1 MISVLLVHDNSD
13 IIESTRAFLERHGDV
28 RIDVV
33 HSTKQALE
41 KARTRKYDLIIS
53 YHRIPDIDGIEFL
66 ADMTGIE
73 FHRELKSRI
82 PSVPFILYVREG
94 RDTLILGDINAA
106 AEVPVPRGPSPPPV
120 TEMRDMIYQSILRRK
135 AERDQVLRADLLSAI
150 LSVTPLWLCQVIGG
164 KVEWVNSTMA
174 RALGMDAAALKGR
187 DIAALFPGKEEC
199 DRAFREFALRV
210 DDQGWGH
217 AESAIK
223 AKDGTLV
230 PVYMKIRPMDPQDPS
245 RGRILVIEDRTEK
258 NRLLDAI
265 REQEI
270 RYREFL
276 NNASSLIVKLD
287 PEGAVTFFNTH
298 AQAFFGYSEA
308 EIVGKRLQDTLIPAG
323 SRKDAP
329 DFTRD
334 TRLVHEGRGL
344 SITEMVLRSGEPAW
358 VAWTLS
364 PIRDEQGKLV
374 EVVCIGHDITDHTHR
389 DRRRISTAA
398 WRDTVIAGTD
408 VQDEVFDSVLHIC
421 MEIAR
426 EGREGKQVGTAFIVG
441 DADAVLERSRQLIL
455 NPVEG
460 HPPAERMVTNPDIK
474 EMIKELAQLDGAFV
488 VRGDGQIE
496 AAARYITVDT
506 SRAGVPK
513 GLGTRHSSIAAI
525 TLDTKA
531 VGIVLSQS
539 GGRISIFRN
548 GRIVQE
554 IS

>member
-13 IIESTRAFLERHGDV
+13 IIESTRAFLERRGDIRV
-28 RIDVV
+28 DVV

-41 KARTRKYDLIIS
+41 KARSRKYDIIVS
-53 YHRIPDIDGIEFL
+53 YYRIPDIDGIEFL

-73 FHRELKSRI
+73 LQRELKAHL
-82 PSVPFILYVREG
+82 PAVPFILYVREG
-94 RDTLILGDINAA
+94 RDNLILGDINLGSQ
-106 AEVPVPRGPSPPPV
+106 VPVPRDPSPPPV
-120 TEMRDMIYQSILRRK
+120 TEMRDMIYQAILRKK
-135 AERDQVLRADLLSAI
+135 AERDQVLRADLLSSI
-150 LSVTPLWLCQVIGG
+150 LSVTPLWLCQVVGG

-174 RALGMDAAALKGR
+174 RGLGMDPAALRGR
-187 DIAALFPGKEEC
+187 DVSVLFSGREES
-199 DRAFREFALRV
+199 DRAFREAALRV

-217 AESAIK
+217 AGAELR
-223 AKDGTLV
+223 AKDGTPV
-230 PVYMKIRPMDPQDPS
+230 PVHLRVRSMDPQDPS
-245 RGRILVIEDRTEK
+245 RGQILVVEDQTERV
-258 NRLLDAI
+258 RLETTI
-265 REQEI
+265 REHEI

-276 NNASSLIVKLD
+276 SHANSLIVKLD
-287 PEGAVTFFNTH
+287 PEGAVTFFNAH

-323 SRKDAP
+323 TRKDAP
-329 DFTRD
+329 DFARD

-344 SITEMVLRSGEPAW
+344 SITEMVLRSGEPVW

-364 PIRDEQGKLV
+364 PIRDANGRLA
-374 EVVCIGHDITDHTHR
+374 EVVCIGHDITDHAHR
-389 DRRRISTAA
+389 DRHRISTAA
-398 WRDTVIAGTD
+398 WRDTVISGTD
-408 VQDEVFDSVLHIC
+408 VEDQVFDSVLHIC

-426 EGREGKQVGTAFIVG
+426 EGREGKKLGTAFVIG

-455 NPVEG
+455 NPLEG
-460 HPPAERMVTNPDIK
+460 HPPEERMVTNPEIK

-488 VRGDGQIE
+488 VRGDGRIE

-525 TLDTKA
+525 TLETAA

>member
-41 KARTRKYDLIIS
+41 KARTRKYDIIIS

-73 FHRELKSRI
+73 FHRELKSRL

-94 RDTLILGDINAA
+94 RDTLILGDINLA

-135 AERDQVLRADLLSAI
+135 AERDQVLRADLLSSI
-150 LSVTPLWLCQVIGG
+150 LSVTPLWLCQVVNG
-164 KVEWVNSTMA
+164 KVEWANSTMA

-199 DRAFREFALRV
+199 DRAFREFALRA

-217 AESAIK
+217 AESAIR
-223 AKDGTLV
+223 AKDGTAV
-230 PVYMKIRPMDPQDPS
+230 PVYMRIRSMDPQDPS
-245 RGRILVIEDRTEK
+245 RGQILVIEDQTEK
-258 NRLLDAI
+258 KKLLDTI

-270 RYREFL
+270 RYKEFL
-276 NNASSLIVKLD
+276 SNAGSLIIKLD

-323 SRKDAP
+323 SQRDAP

-398 WRDTVIAGTD
+398 WRDTVISGTD

-426 EGREGKQVGTAFIVG
+426 EGREGKQLGTAFVVG
-441 DADAVLERSRQLIL
+441 DADAVLGRSRQLIL
-455 NPVEG
+455 NPFEG

>member
-1 MISVLLVHDNSD
+1 
-13 IIESTRAFLERHGDV
+13 
-28 RIDVV
+28 
-33 HSTKQALE
+33 
-41 KARTRKYDLIIS
+41 
-53 YHRIPDIDGIEFL
+53 
-66 ADMTGIE
+66 
-73 FHRELKSRI
+73 
-82 PSVPFILYVREG
+82 
-94 RDTLILGDINAA
+94 
-106 AEVPVPRGPSPPPV
+106 
-120 TEMRDMIYQSILRRK
+120 MRDMIYQSILRRK

-187 DIAALFPGKEEC
+187 DIATLFPGKEEC